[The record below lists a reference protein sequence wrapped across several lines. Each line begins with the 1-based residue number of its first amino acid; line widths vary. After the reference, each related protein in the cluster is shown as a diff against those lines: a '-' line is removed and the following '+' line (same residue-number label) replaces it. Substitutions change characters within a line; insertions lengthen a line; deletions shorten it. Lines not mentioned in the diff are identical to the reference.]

1 MGYRPA
7 VPPRRPTQRDIAR
20 RAGVS
25 TATVSYV
32 LSGRG
37 GGAKQ
42 PPPAT
47 RERVLRAVAETGYQL
62 DQAGRSL
69 RRQRTDVVALM
80 YPAPSSPWSDRL
92 AEQLQTAAAE
102 RGLAVVAL
110 PVAASTSTQA
120 ILRVLRQ
127 RYIDGAVLL
136 PDCPLDGAALA
147 ALAVQ
152 GLSLVVFDDDL
163 APDGFDVVRQDRVRA
178 CRSAVDR
185 LVGGGHRRIA
195 YLAHHGEHA
204 GRSAGSV
211 KLRSYRD
218 GLAAHGIAPDPDL
231 VLPVADSRSEA
242 YGAVRELLRLP
253 DAPTALLSATDRAA
267 VDAIW
272 AAREVGVGVPD
283 GFAVIGIGNI
293 PEGNMISPALTT
305 VGAPLLDFS
314 REVARLFARLDAAT
328 PLPGAELSAPWE
340 LIVRE
345 SG

>member
-1 MGYRPA
+1 M
-7 VPPRRPTQRDIAR
+7 PPRRPTQRDIAE

-32 LSGRG
+32 LSGRR
-37 GGAKQ
+37 GGAK
-42 PPPAT
+42 PLPET
-47 RERVLRAVAETGYQL
+47 RERVLRAVKEIGYQL

-92 AEQLQTAAAE
+92 AEQLQVAAGE

-110 PVAASTSTQA
+110 PVAASTPTQA

-136 PDCPLDGAALA
+136 PDSPLAAPELA
-147 ALAVQ
+147 ALAEQ

-163 APDGFDVVRQDRVRA
+163 VPDGFDVVRQDRERA
-178 CRSAVDR
+178 CRAAVER
-185 LVGGGHRRIA
+185 LVAAGHRRVA
-195 YLAHHGEHA
+195 YLAHDGESVDA
-204 GRSAGSV
+204 PERTV
-211 KLRSYRD
+211 KLRSYSTA
-218 GLAAHGIAPDPDL
+218 LAAHGITLEPGL
-231 VLPVADSRSEA
+231 VLPVADSRSDA
-242 YGAVRELLRLP
+242 YAAVRDLLRGP
-253 DAPTALLSATDRAA
+253 QPPTALVSATDRAA

-272 AAREVGVGVPD
+272 AAREIGMRVPED
-283 GFAVIGIGNI
+283 LAVIGIGNI
-293 PEGNMISPALTT
+293 PEGLMISPSLTT
-305 VGAPLLDFS
+305 VGAPRLDFS
-314 REVARLFARLDAAT
+314 REVDRLFARLDAAA
-328 PLPGAELSAPWE
+328 PLPGEELSAAWE